1 MPVDLHTTQPHFPIA
16 AGIFFGLGL
25 GGFFDGIVLHQLLQ
39 WHHMLSSWYPVNSVE
54 NLELNTRW
62 DGVFHSATYLFVLMG
77 LYLLW
82 RAAHRRH
89 LYWSTKL
96 FLGTMLFGFGIFN
109 TVEGT
114 VDHHLLGIH
123 HVNETVAREC
133 WPIWDAAFTLW
144 GVSMMLIGWLVMR
157 VGQRETPK

>member
-1 MPVDLHTTQPHFPIA
+1 
-16 AGIFFGLGL
+16 
-25 GGFFDGIVLHQLLQ
+25 
-39 WHHMLSSWYPVNSVE
+39 MLSSWYPVNSIE

-62 DGVFHSATYLFVLMG
+62 DGVFHSATYLFVLIG

-96 FLGTMLFGFGIFN
+96 FFGTMLWGFGIFN

-123 HVNETVAREC
+123 HVNETVARQY

-144 GVSMMLIGWLVMR
+144 GVSMILIGWLVMR
-157 VGQRETPK
+157 AGQRGTPNDPLNSRRGNARPLHARCSASHVSRLEPLAFWL